1 MASAPDLIAR
11 NDMTLWA
18 VGCMLED
25 IHDRAPNWNERPE
38 GERADF
44 YYEWEGL
51 VDRLVAV
58 IEDDQAGLL
67 TVDQK
72 TGLRDLVQRLIKTRD
87 VIVRIGLVYPEL
99 DLLSLAS

>member
-25 IHDRAPNWNERPE
+25 IQDRAPDWDERPE

-51 VDRLVAV
+51 VDRLVGV
-58 IEDDQAGLL
+58 MEDDRVGLL
-67 TVDQK
+67 TADQK
-72 TGLRDLVQRLIKTRD
+72 TGLRDLVQRMVKARD
-87 VIVRIGLVYPEL
+87 VITRIGLVYPDL
-99 DLLSLAS
+99 DRLSLAS